1 MESFVLDM
9 GEGEKIKIYVAQSQ
23 PQGTFNLMKI

>member
-9 GEGEKIKIYVAQSQ
+9 GEWEKIKIYVAQSQ
-23 PQGTFNLMKI
+23 PQGTFNLMKT

>member
-9 GEGEKIKIYVAQSQ
+9 GEGEKIKIYVSQ
-23 PQGTFNLMKI
+23 PQGTFNLMKT